1 MTETNPR
8 PLHGLRVLDFST
20 TIAGPHCSR
29 LLADMGA
36 DVIKVEAPEGD
47 LMRSRPV
54 QRDGAGTM
62 FGQLNAGKRSIVLD
76 LKRPESID
84 AIKKLVAKVDVVLEN
99 YRPGVMKRL
108 GIDYPELA
116 KVNPRLVYCA
126 ISGYGQT
133 GPAAGRPAYAPVIHA
148 STGYDMAHL
157 SYQQGRGRP
166 DNCGIFVADYASGA
180 YAMGAILA
188 ALHQRNA
195 TGKGQMV
202 DVSMFETLVGM
213 LLGEVNRAQ
222 FDFETPSRPMYGPIE
237 ASDGYV
243 MLATASERTFQ
254 DMATAAGRRDWLTD
268 PRFEKYAD
276 RRMNWA
282 EFVDEFEQWSE
293 EAHGQGM
300 RRGAGEARRALL
312 ALSHRE
318 RGAAGSASRA
328 SRLALHHRGQRR
340 RLPVAR
346 PALPLL
352 RLGPAKWPQGRRP
365 GRAHHRAC
373 WPKPVSARPRSRPWS
388 NDRPAHAHP
397 GRLRPD
403 HGRHGQAFQRTVQ
416 CRLLRRGGGH
426 RPRRCAR
433 RGRRRSPWPRH
444 RCRGG
449 PRILSRHQP
458 ALRLAVRPLQQPA
471 QERRQPPGR
480 HAAAAALHPLRRQHA
495 PVPGQPLRRGDRGRR
510 DRAGADLR
518 RRAAALDAERPQG
531 RPRRSTGTRIPAAS
545 RRGSATSASAF
556 PTRKRGTSSGP
567 RSISIRCWRTPS
579 AAA

>member
-36 DVIKVEAPEGD
+36 DVIKVESPEGD

-62 FGQLNAGKRSIVLD
+62 FGQLNAGKRSIALD
-76 LKRPESID
+76 LKRPESIA
-84 AIKKLVAKVDVVLEN
+84 AIKKLVTKVDVVLEN

-148 STGYDMAHL
+148 ATGYDMAHL
-157 SYQQGRGRP
+157 FYQQGRERP
-166 DNCGIFVADYASGA
+166 DNCGIFVADYASGS

-188 ALHQRNA
+188 ALYQRNA
-195 TGKGQMV
+195 TGRGQMV

-222 FDFETPSRPMYGPIE
+222 FDFEIPSRPMYGPIE
-237 ASDGYV
+237 AKDGYV

-282 EFVDEFEQWSE
+282 EFVDEFEQWSRKLTVKE
-293 EAHGQGM
+293 CVAALEKHGVPCSPYLTVTEALQDPQVAH
-300 RRGAGEARRALL
+300 RGSLCTIEDSAGAYKSPAPPFRFSGSPLQSGPKVANLGEHTKSVLAEAGLSTAEVEALL
-312 ALSHRE
+312 
-318 RGAAGSASRA
+318 
-328 SRLALHHRGQRR
+328 
-340 RLPVAR
+340 
-346 PALPLL
+346 
-352 RLGPAKWPQGRRP
+352 K
-365 GRAHHRAC
+365 
-373 WPKPVSARPRSRPWS
+373 
-388 NDRPAHAHP
+388 
-397 GRLRPD
+397 
-403 HGRHGQAFQRTVQ
+403 
-416 CRLLRRGGGH
+416 
-426 RPRRCAR
+426 
-433 RGRRRSPWPRH
+433 
-444 RCRGG
+444 
-449 PRILSRHQP
+449 
-458 ALRLAVRPLQQPA
+458 
-471 QERRQPPGR
+471 
-480 HAAAAALHPLRRQHA
+480 
-495 PVPGQPLRRGDRGRR
+495 
-510 DRAGADLR
+510 
-518 RRAAALDAERPQG
+518 
-531 RPRRSTGTRIPAAS
+531 
-545 RRGSATSASAF
+545 
-556 PTRKRGTSSGP
+556 
-567 RSISIRCWRTPS
+567 
-579 AAA
+579 

>member
-36 DVIKVEAPEGD
+36 DVIKVESPEGD

-62 FGQLNAGKRSIVLD
+62 FGQLNAGKRSIALD
-76 LKRPESID
+76 LKRPESIA
-84 AIKKLVAKVDVVLEN
+84 AIKKLVTKVDVVLEN

-148 STGYDMAHL
+148 STGYDKAHL
-157 SYQQGRGRP
+157 FYQQGRERP
-166 DNCGIFVADYASGA
+166 DNCGIFVADYASGS

-188 ALHQRNA
+188 ALYQRNA
-195 TGKGQMV
+195 TGRGQMV

-222 FDFETPSRPMYGPIE
+222 FDFEIPSRPMYGPIE
-237 ASDGYV
+237 AKDGYV

-282 EFVDEFEQWSE
+282 EFVDEFEQWSRKLTVKE
-293 EAHGQGM
+293 CVAALEKHGVPCSPYLTVTEALQDPQVAH
-300 RRGAGEARRALL
+300 RGSLCTIEDSAGAYKSPAPPFRFSGSPLQSGPKVANLGEHTKSVLAEAGLSTAEVEALL
-312 ALSHRE
+312 
-318 RGAAGSASRA
+318 
-328 SRLALHHRGQRR
+328 
-340 RLPVAR
+340 
-346 PALPLL
+346 
-352 RLGPAKWPQGRRP
+352 K
-365 GRAHHRAC
+365 
-373 WPKPVSARPRSRPWS
+373 
-388 NDRPAHAHP
+388 
-397 GRLRPD
+397 
-403 HGRHGQAFQRTVQ
+403 
-416 CRLLRRGGGH
+416 
-426 RPRRCAR
+426 
-433 RGRRRSPWPRH
+433 
-444 RCRGG
+444 
-449 PRILSRHQP
+449 
-458 ALRLAVRPLQQPA
+458 
-471 QERRQPPGR
+471 
-480 HAAAAALHPLRRQHA
+480 
-495 PVPGQPLRRGDRGRR
+495 
-510 DRAGADLR
+510 
-518 RRAAALDAERPQG
+518 
-531 RPRRSTGTRIPAAS
+531 
-545 RRGSATSASAF
+545 
-556 PTRKRGTSSGP
+556 
-567 RSISIRCWRTPS
+567 
-579 AAA
+579 

>member
-36 DVIKVEAPEGD
+36 DVIKVESPEGD

-54 QRDGAGTM
+54 QRAGAGTM

-76 LKRPESID
+76 LKRPESIA
-84 AIKKLVAKVDVVLEN
+84 AIKKLAAKVDVVLEN

-148 STGYDMAHL
+148 STGYDKAHL
-157 SYQQGRGRP
+157 YYQQGRERP
-166 DNCGIFVADYASGA
+166 DNCGIFVADYASGS

-188 ALHQRNA
+188 ALYQRNA

-222 FDFETPSRPMYGPIE
+222 FDFEMPSRPMYGPIE
-237 ASDGYV
+237 AKDGYV

-282 EFVDEFEQWSE
+282 EFVDEFEQWSKKLTIKE
-293 EAHGQGM
+293 CVAALEKHGVPCSPYLTVTEALQDPQVAH
-300 RRGAGEARRALL
+300 RGSLCTIEDSAGAYKSPAPPFRFSGSALQSGPKVADLGEHTKGVLAEAGLSAAEVEALL
-312 ALSHRE
+312 
-318 RGAAGSASRA
+318 
-328 SRLALHHRGQRR
+328 
-340 RLPVAR
+340 
-346 PALPLL
+346 
-352 RLGPAKWPQGRRP
+352 K
-365 GRAHHRAC
+365 
-373 WPKPVSARPRSRPWS
+373 
-388 NDRPAHAHP
+388 
-397 GRLRPD
+397 
-403 HGRHGQAFQRTVQ
+403 
-416 CRLLRRGGGH
+416 
-426 RPRRCAR
+426 
-433 RGRRRSPWPRH
+433 
-444 RCRGG
+444 
-449 PRILSRHQP
+449 
-458 ALRLAVRPLQQPA
+458 
-471 QERRQPPGR
+471 
-480 HAAAAALHPLRRQHA
+480 
-495 PVPGQPLRRGDRGRR
+495 
-510 DRAGADLR
+510 
-518 RRAAALDAERPQG
+518 
-531 RPRRSTGTRIPAAS
+531 
-545 RRGSATSASAF
+545 
-556 PTRKRGTSSGP
+556 
-567 RSISIRCWRTPS
+567 
-579 AAA
+579 

>member
-36 DVIKVEAPEGD
+36 DVVKVESPDGD

-76 LKRPESID
+76 LKRPESIA
-84 AIKKLVAKVDVVLEN
+84 AIKKLAAKVDVVLEN

-148 STGYDMAHL
+148 STGYDKAHL
-157 SYQQGRGRP
+157 YYQQGRERP
-166 DNCGIFVADYASGA
+166 DNCGIFVADYASGS

-188 ALHQRNA
+188 ALYQRNA

-222 FDFETPSRPMYGPIE
+222 FDFEMPSRPMYGPVE
-237 ASDGYV
+237 AKDGYV

-282 EFVDEFEQWSE
+282 EFVDEFEAWSKTLTVQE
-293 EAHGQGM
+293 CVAVLEKHGVPCSPYLTVTEALQDPQVAH
-300 RRGAGEARRALL
+300 RG
-312 ALSHRE
+312 SHCTIE
-318 RGAAGSASRA
+318 DSAGSYKS
-328 SRLALHHRGQRR
+328 
-340 RLPVAR
+340 
-346 PALPLL
+346 PAPPF
-352 RLGPAKWPQGRRP
+352 RFSG
-365 GRAHHRAC
+365 
-373 WPKPVSARPRSRPWS
+373 S
-388 NDRPAHAHP
+388 
-397 GRLRPD
+397 
-403 HGRHGQAFQRTVQ
+403 
-416 CRLLRRGGGH
+416 
-426 RPRRCAR
+426 
-433 RGRRRSPWPRH
+433 
-444 RCRGG
+444 
-449 PRILSRHQP
+449 
-458 ALRLAVRPLQQPA
+458 PLQSGPKV
-471 QERRQPPGR
+471 
-480 HAAAAALHPLRRQHA
+480 AALGEHTKSVLA
-495 PVPGQPLRRGDRGRR
+495 E
-510 DRAGADLR
+510 AGLSEVEIK
-518 RRAAALDAERPQG
+518 ALA
-531 RPRRSTGTRIPAAS
+531 
-545 RRGSATSASAF
+545 
-556 PTRKRGTSSGP
+556 K
-567 RSISIRCWRTPS
+567 
-579 AAA
+579 